1 VAAPAEVS
9 GWGTIVN
16 SNLRTLSLAI
26 VLLAGF
32 AVGGCGSLQP
42 EIFESTFWAGSPMK
56 DNEEAE
62 LGLGELAKGNTVAAE
77 NHFDKALKANPQ
89 DVYALVG
96 AGIMYQNTGQ
106 KTKAREMYEAVIAL
120 RPTESERFV
129 VWNTTDTR
137 PISEIASVNLALM
150 ESGGVVAGVQQ
161 GAASAQQAPGSLNAG
176 YPGRTPTN
184 GSPQIGAVDTG
195 VWINGQP
202 GANGTSLLGLTDAD
216 ANVVSRFETMRV
228 LRDQGLV
235 TPDEYAVRRQ
245 TNIGALLPLT
255 SPPPAAG
262 LDRPVPGTQEIVGRL
277 RAIGRALEMRALTVS
292 QHTAERSMI
301 VDALMPATPLMT
313 APPAPPPQGLMEAA
327 DRVRKLEQLRDAGYI
342 TSDEYTRERVAVE
355 RALLPAP
362 VVPTVAAAAPPATTS
377 PPDRKAVGAPVSLA
391 APSTGAAAGAAD
403 NAAGIRPAVHLASY
417 RSRKD
422 ADRGWT
428 QLRRAYQG
436 LLDGLGPEITQVDLG
451 PDRGL
456 YFRLNAGPMESEAAA
471 ADLCRE
477 LERRHQYCKPTML
490 EAGQTPS

>member
-1 VAAPAEVS
+1 MVVAPVKVS
-9 GWGTIVN
+9 GRGTIVN
-16 SNLRTLSLAI
+16 SNLRRPSLAI
-26 VLLAGF
+26 ILLAGF
-32 AVGGCGSLQP
+32 AVGGCGSIQP
-42 EIFESTFWAGSPMK
+42 EIFESSFWYGSPMK
-56 DNEEAE
+56 ENEEAE
-62 LGLGELAKGNTVAAE
+62 LGLGELAKGNAVAAE
-77 NHFDKALKANPQ
+77 NHFDKALEANPQ
-89 DVYALVG
+89 DLYALVG

-120 RPTESERFV
+120 RPTESDRFV

-150 ESGGVVAGVQQ
+150 ESGGVAAEVQQ
-161 GAASAQQAPGSLNAG
+161 GAASAGGTSGSGNGGFPGGTMANGAARIGMVNAG
-176 YPGRTPTN
+176 VWTN
-184 GSPQIGAVDTG
+184 GQLGSNG
-195 VWINGQP
+195 V
-202 GANGTSLLGLTDAD
+202 SLLGLTDAD

-245 TNIGALLPLT
+245 ANIGALLPLS

-292 QHTAERSMI
+292 EHAAERSMI

-327 DRVRKLEQLRDAGYI
+327 DTVRKLEQLRDAGYI
-342 TSDEYTRERVAVE
+342 TADEYAKERAAVE
-355 RALLPAP
+355 RALLPPPP
-362 VVPTVAAAAPPATTS
+362 VVPSVAAAAPSAIAS
-377 PPDRKAVGAPVSLA
+377 PPARTAVGAPVALT
-391 APSTGAAAGAAD
+391 APPTGAVAGAAR
-403 NAAGIRPAVHLASY
+403 NEGGVSRPAVHLASY

-422 ADRGWT
+422 AERGWT
-428 QLRRAYQG
+428 VVRRAYQQ
-436 LLDGLGPEITQVDLG
+436 LLDGLTAEITEVDLG

-471 ADLCRE
+471 VDLCRK
-477 LERRHQYCKPTML
+477 LKRRHQYCKPTMVK
-490 EAGQTPS
+490 AG

>member
-1 VAAPAEVS
+1 
-9 GWGTIVN
+9 
-16 SNLRTLSLAI
+16 
-26 VLLAGF
+26 
-32 AVGGCGSLQP
+32 
-42 EIFESTFWAGSPMK
+42 MK

-120 RPTESERFV
+120 RPPEAERFV

-150 ESGGVVAGVQQ
+150 ETGLVVAGVQQ
-161 GAASAQQAPGSLNAG
+161 GAASAQGGHGGQNGG
-176 YPGRTPTN
+176 YSGRTLVN
-184 GSPQIGAVDTG
+184 GSPQNGAVDTG
-195 VWINGQP
+195 VWTNGQP
-202 GANGTSLLGLTDAD
+202 GANGVSLLGLTDAD

-292 QHTAERSMI
+292 QHTAERTMI

-327 DRVRKLEQLRDAGYI
+327 DTVRKLEQLRDAGYI
-342 TSDEYTRERVAVE
+342 TSDEYAKERTAVE

-362 VVPTVAAAAPPATTS
+362 VVSTVAAAAPPATTS
-377 PPDRKAVGAPVSLA
+377 PPDRTAVGAPVSLA
-391 APSTGAAAGAAD
+391 APSTGAAAGAA
-403 NAAGIRPAVHLASY
+403 AGIRPAVHLASY

-422 ADRGWT
+422 AGRGWT